1 MITDFEGYLLA
12 KMRAKNLVEEALAR
26 EGLTRDDLM
35 VKARRA
41 LQSWD
46 LDRPGYD
53 AGVYADAIGRPV
65 EERVLSRQEVGPVF
79 AGSIQRLYRLP
90 LWPKVVFRVN
100 QHPTGYSWGEGFLRS
115 SEAPRDPALI
125 RPWEYVDAAIESA
138 ASAVEILEHWDH
150 EKDMRVSF
158 GEIGHTEIYEARFD
172 FNLLQEWIRVETD
185 PQKGDRERRP
195 ASVLSSWGKMN

>member
-12 KMRAKNLVEEALAR
+12 RMRARNLVEEVLAR

-46 LDRPGYD
+46 LDRPGYG

-90 LWPKVVFRVN
+90 LWPKVLFRVN
-100 QHPTGYSWGEGFLRS
+100 QHPTGY
-115 SEAPRDPALI
+115 A
-125 RPWEYVDAAIESA
+125 
-138 ASAVEILEHWDH
+138 
-150 EKDMRVSF
+150 
-158 GEIGHTEIYEARFD
+158 
-172 FNLLQEWIRVETD
+172 
-185 PQKGDRERRP
+185 
-195 ASVLSSWGKMN
+195 